1 MSDKFSSINSNH
13 KYKHNNRAV
22 EPDFDLSKEFMT
34 TKAQLLALVNRLEH
48 VEKEL
53 MMRKYMTKKPP
64 LERVIYEEALE
75 LARLR
80 NWSVGFTLSIM
91 WSRFKS
97 TGDVKEA
104 EAAFVLMQRE
114 EERKGK
120 RDPIFTEW

>member
-1 MSDKFSSINSNH
+1 
-13 KYKHNNRAV
+13 
-22 EPDFDLSKEFMT
+22 MT
-34 TKAQLLALVNRLEH
+34 IKAQILALVNKLEH
-48 VEKEL
+48 LEL
-53 MMRKYMTKKPP
+53 MMRKYVTNKQQP

-75 LARLR
+75 LARRR

-97 TGDVKEA
+97 AGDVKEA

-114 EERKGK
+114 EERKGR